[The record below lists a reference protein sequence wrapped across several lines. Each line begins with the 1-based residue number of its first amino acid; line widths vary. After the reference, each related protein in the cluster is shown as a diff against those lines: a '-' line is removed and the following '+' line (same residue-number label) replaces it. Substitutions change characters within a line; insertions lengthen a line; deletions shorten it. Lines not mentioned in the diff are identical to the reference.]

1 MQVRKGGKNMKMV
14 YAATKEQ
21 EEYMN
26 YLVNYFYTNIF
37 PYYFDDEQ
45 INKFE
50 NSKILSL
57 PREYVTY
64 NGTMKEAFQI
74 ISSLQSLITVIEYV
88 GESGDCKRYRD
99 LFERNVKLL
108 RRYGITFPF
117 TIEQFMSKRHYPCSM
132 YLPSQSDWL
141 M

>member
-1 MQVRKGGKNMKMV
+1 MEIVC
-14 YAATKEQ
+14 ASTKEQ
-21 EEYMN
+21 EEYIN

-45 INKFE
+45 IQAFE
-50 NSKILSL
+50 NLQILSL
-57 PREYVTY
+57 KGEYVTY

-88 GESGDCKRYRD
+88 GKSGDCKRYRD
-99 LFERNVKLL
+99 LFERNIELL
-108 RRYGITFPF
+108 RRYGIAFPF
-117 TIEQFMSKRHYPCSM
+117 TIEQFMNKRHYPCSM
-132 YLPSQSDWL
+132 YLPSQSSWL